1 MSSLNNTVIWVG
13 TVVIIISLIIS
24 VLYPKKNIKYME
36 RFFFV
41 ILIALALSINSIFG
55 SLFFLY
61 NIKLFVFIQSCL
73 DLLDLIFWTFFFLKL
88 LPDKKNKIIIS
99 IFFITSLL
107 FSFIFFFHNNLDKS
121 NLQILV
127 VFNVCKSVFCILFY
141 HTLFKNLTYQNILS
155 EQAFWIVN
163 GLIFYSSLSLPFY
176 GLNFYIKEQFS
187 PLISNNIF
195 SISNMLIIIMHLFF
209 IKAYLCRIQVHKG

>member
-1 MSSLNNTVIWVG
+1 MKG
-13 TVVIIISLIIS
+13 
-24 VLYPKKNIKYME
+24 
-36 RFFFV
+36 FFLV
-41 ILIALALSINSIFG
+41 ILISLTISINSILG

-88 LPDKKNKIIIS
+88 LPDKKSKIIIR
-99 IFFITSLL
+99 IFFSASLL
-107 FSFIFFFHNNLDKS
+107 FSIIFLYWNNLDKS

-127 VFNVCKSVFCILFY
+127 VLNVCKSIFCIRFY
-141 HTLFKNLTYQNILS
+141 QKLFKNLTYQNILS

-176 GLNFYIKEQFS
+176 GFNFYIKEHFS

-195 SISNMLIIIMHLFF
+195 SFSNILIIIMHLFF
-209 IKAYLCRIQVHKG
+209 IKAYLCRIQVRKG